1 MLLSEKQAAE
11 EAKKA
16 ASEAESK
23 NVDLAKKIEEA
34 EGKVDQ
40 LQESTQRYIY
50 GKLVKLRIDMI
61 NYNETFFLP
70 FLLIHLFPLIECGE
84 THVVY

>member
-1 MLLSEKQAAE
+1 MLSEKQAAE

-16 ASEAESK
+16 AAEAESK

-50 GKLVKLRIDMI
+50 RVGK
-61 NYNETFFLP
+61 
-70 FLLIHLFPLIECGE
+70 IED
-84 THVVY
+84 